1 MYNFRGL
8 VGMEYRKLFR
18 KKIVWVTVVLL
29 AAVCLVSGLSGLF
42 GRYYVNGEPTDT
54 HANMLRTDSAY
65 ARSLSGHPI
74 DDRLLR
80 EMQEAYRKVPE
91 NTEIPY
97 SATEEYQ
104 KYARPYSEIHNF
116 VLRVAGNSWD
126 TISQADLYQLRL
138 AAVEQGWK
146 QLLLTDAEKGYLE
159 KQEDSLEVPF
169 VYGYD
174 DGYTNY
180 MSLLFTTGL
189 LLLLG
194 IAVCVPQIFSEEY
207 SRKTDQLIAS
217 SPLGKTPLY
226 LAKIFTGLTFCL
238 GLALFLAGITAAAVF
253 AVYGTDGFETAIQL
267 DYPGLS
273 WNITVGEAA
282 LILTG
287 IYLLSALLLGSA
299 AMLLSQLFRSS
310 TPAMAVFLG
319 YLLMVAVFNIPE
331 EYRIPAQL
339 WSYFPTVSTNLS
351 NAFSQRL
358 LAVGDVFLTG
368 WQVVS
373 LLYPAA
379 TAALLLVNYRKYRK
393 MPG

>member
-1 MYNFRGL
+1 
-8 VGMEYRKLFR
+8 
-18 KKIVWVTVVLL
+18 
-29 AAVCLVSGLSGLF
+29 
-42 GRYYVNGEPTDT
+42 
-54 HANMLRTDSAY
+54 MLRTDSAY
-65 ARSLSGHPI
+65 ARSLSGRPI

-217 SPLGKTPLY
+217 SPLGKKPLY
-226 LAKIFTGLTFCL
+226 LAKIFTGLTFGL

-299 AMLLSQLFRSS
+299 AMLLVPVVPEQYACHGGFSGISADGGGIQYPGRIQDTCS
-310 TPAMAVFLG
+310 AV
-319 YLLMVAVFNIPE
+319 VVFPDGIHQSVQC
-331 EYRIPAQL
+331 I
-339 WSYFPTVSTNLS
+339 F
-351 NAFSQRL
+351 
-358 LAVGDVFLTG
+358 
-368 WQVVS
+368 
-373 LLYPAA
+373 PAA
-379 TAALLLVNYRKYRK
+379 AGSWRCISDRD
-393 MPG
+393 GRW